1 MPKAA
6 PTLQLPETGARSD
19 FEAHGKILL
28 MSSKKITVDL
38 VIPIFNEE
46 GVVEHTHKRICDA
59 VNSLAYDIHFIYVD
73 DGSRDGTV
81 DTLRKIAA
89 DDPRATL
96 LQLSRNFG
104 HQAALT
110 AGLDASRADVVITLD
125 GDGQHPP
132 EMIPQM
138 LKLIAQGY
146 DIVQTQR
153 MDAAQPAS
161 FKKWTSGFFYRLIN
175 VISGTQVLPGAADFR
190 AMTRPAVDALK
201 AMPEYH
207 RFLRGMVSWIGYS
220 MVILPY
226 QPEER
231 ISGVSKYSLSKMFRL
246 AMDAIFSFS
255 LMPLYLGLSLGGI
268 FFCLAAIEVAYVL
281 SFWFT
286 GRAST
291 LEPGWSSLMFVI
303 LIVGGILMALL
314 GFVGVYVGYIFQEVK
329 HRPVYLLK
337 GEKNDE

>member
-1 MPKAA
+1 
-6 PTLQLPETGARSD
+6 
-19 FEAHGKILL
+19 

-46 GVVEHTHKRICDA
+46 GVVEHTHKRIRD
-59 VNSLAYDIHFIYVD
+59 VIDSLTYNFHIIYVD

-81 DTLRKIAA
+81 DTLRKIAD
-89 DDPRATL
+89 DDPRVTL

-110 AGLDASRADVVITLD
+110 AGMDASRGDVVFTLD

-138 LKLIAQGY
+138 LGLIAQGY

-161 FKKWTSGFFYRLIN
+161 FKKWTSGLFYRLIN
-175 VISGTQVLPGAADFR
+175 LISGTQVVPGTADFR
-190 AMTRPAVDALK
+190 ALTRPAVDALK

-226 QPEER
+226 QPAER
-231 ISGVSKYSLSKMFRL
+231 ISGVSKYSLSKMIRL

-255 LMPLYLGLSLGGI
+255 LTPLYLGLSLGGI
-268 FFCLAAIEVAYVL
+268 FFCLAAIEVVYVL
-281 SFWFT
+281 SFWIT
-286 GRAST
+286 GRTSNLA
-291 LEPGWSSLMFVI
+291 PGWSSLMFMI
-303 LIVGGILMALL
+303 LIVGGILMALV
-314 GFVGVYVGYIFQEVK
+314 GFIGVYVGYIFQEVK
-329 HRPVYLLK
+329 HRPIYLLK
-337 GEKNDE
+337 GDKHDE